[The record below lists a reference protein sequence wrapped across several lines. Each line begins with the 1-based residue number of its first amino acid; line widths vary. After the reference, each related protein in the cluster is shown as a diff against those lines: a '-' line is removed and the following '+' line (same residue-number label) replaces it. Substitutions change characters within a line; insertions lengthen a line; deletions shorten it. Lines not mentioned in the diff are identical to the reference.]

1 MKIKIIMA
9 YDLTAVR
16 IATIKKTGEKQNKMK
31 QMSVRMWGNWNSY
44 PFLVRMYN
52 GEKNYSFLK
61 KFKIVSYDPIILL
74 LGKYIQKNRN
84 QDFEQISPHL
94 L

>member
-16 IATIKKTGEKQNKMK
+16 IATIKNTAEKQNKMK
-31 QMSVRMWGNWNSY
+31 QMSVRMWENWNSC

-52 GEKNYSFLK
+52 GEKTTVSSK
-61 KFKIVSYDPIILL
+61 KLKIVSYDPTILL
-74 LGKYIQKNRN
+74 LGIYLKEVK
-84 QDFEQISPHL
+84 SVS
-94 L
+94 